1 MIYIDANVFIY
12 ALAYNSNHPSAVKSK
27 SFLADLRFN
36 RVQACTTILTW
47 DEVFW
52 HLKKNRNESEAIKAG
67 KMLLSFP
74 NLTFI
79 DMTKKVVDDAQGL
92 CESFHVNPRDAI
104 HGACAL
110 SHCNGQIFSNDG
122 DFDSISGINRTFN

>member
-12 ALAYNSNHPSAVKSK
+12 ALAYNPNHPSAAKSK
-27 SFLADLRFN
+27 SFLTDLRFN

-67 KMLLSFP
+67 RMLLTFP
-74 NLTFI
+74 NLIFI
-79 DMTKKVVDDAQGL
+79 DMTKDVVDNAQGL
-92 CESFHVNPRDAI
+92 CELYHVKPRDAI

-110 SHCNGQIFSNDG
+110 NHCNGQIFSNDG
-122 DFDSISGINRTFN
+122 DFDSIAGISRTFN